1 MRTGD
6 LSDLLSHSS
15 FPGDLSDLLSH
26 SSFPGDLSDLLSHL
40 SFPVLPFNLHDLLFV
55 NLF

>member
-26 SSFPGDLSDLLSHL
+26 SSFPGDLSDLLSHS